1 MISIW
6 RERTADPVMENMSA
20 TAVFMMILIL
30 GFVWGGLGIILFTA
44 VRRERAKSTRAEPT
58 EHLP

>member
-6 RERTADPVMENMSA
+6 KEGTADPIMDSMSA
-20 TAVFMMILIL
+20 TAVVTMILIL

-44 VRRERAKSTRAEPT
+44 IRRERAKST
-58 EHLP
+58 